1 MKRVRITPVLLTGV
15 ALALAAAVP
24 GTAAGSTGPRLTW
37 SPPPCGDATHACVI
51 YPLTNTGSHQVLI
64 LDSTKDYILQ
74 LPNVPLVG
82 GIDIDAGHNVIIMG
96 GEIDLTTPCTT
107 DSAPCHGI
115 NISMGPWSTGTV
127 YIEGVLIKNP
137 DATHSQ
143 WTGDG
148 IAVNTS
154 ALSKLT
160 IQNVRVEDLDG
171 CSANGNPAHADVF
184 QPYGATGAVIQ
195 VDHLTGTT
203 DFQGMQIPPALTAPA
218 SADYRN
224 VNINVLL
231 NPHPEC
237 VQGTPDQYA
246 WWVAGSPSSWC
257 GTYPMTLI
265 NDYATEPN
273 GSLSYNAVWPDPYA
287 AWTGCQATYSNGVA
301 TWPQLTSI
309 TGGIQNGPPPGGDF
323 VPAGVAGLG
332 YVSPGYQ

>member
-1 MKRVRITPVLLTGV
+1 MNKRVRLTPVLLTGV
-15 ALALAAAVP
+15 ALALAATAP
-24 GTAAGSTGPRLTW
+24 AAGSTGPRLTW

-51 YPLTNTGSHQVLI
+51 LPLANTGSHQVLI
-64 LDSTKDYILQ
+64 LDSAKDYILQ

-82 GIDIDAGHNVIIMG
+82 GIDIDAGHNVILIG

-107 DSAPCHGI
+107 DRAPCHGI
-115 NISMGPWSTGTV
+115 NISMGPTSTGTV
-127 YIEGVLIKNP
+127 YVEGVLIKNP
-137 DATHSQ
+137 DASHSQ
-143 WTGDG
+143 YTGDG
-148 IAVNTS
+148 IDVSTT

-160 IQNVRVEDLDG
+160 IQNVRIEGVDG

-203 DFQGMQIPPALTAPA
+203 DFQGMQIPPDLTSPA

-224 VNINVLL
+224 ININVLL

-246 WWVAGSPSSWC
+246 WWVAGSPTSWC
-257 GTYPMTLI
+257 GTYPMTLT
-265 NDYATEPN
+265 NDYTSEPN
-273 GSLSYNAVWPDPYA
+273 GSLAYNAVWPDPYA
-287 AWTGCQATYSNGVA
+287 AWTGCPGSYSNGVA
-301 TWPQLTSI
+301 TWPQLTAI